1 MTRSLLLL
9 DQYRCML
16 KCETSPSPLS
26 GYVKYIP
33 VLLLLRFYFHKA
45 EFCPEMVL
53 SPWSRQ
59 CQFMIENVLK
69 NSITWLKHFVPHLNC
84 LDLQNA
90 VMPLMML
97 WVLCDTNANVI
108 TWPKRSCTL
117 IQLSW
122 PKKCNAV
129 INNNHMA
136 LILLPMVLID
146 QKVLLHLILTIFN

>member
-1 MTRSLLLL
+1 MTQSLLLL
-9 DQYRCML
+9 GQYRSILNCDIP
-16 KCETSPSPLS
+16 PSSLS

-33 VLLLLRFYFHKA
+33 VLLFLRFYFHIA
-45 EFCPEMVL
+45 ELCSEMVP
-53 SPWSRQ
+53 SPWSGQ
-59 CQFMIENVLK
+59 CQFIVEDVLK

-117 IQLSW
+117 FQLSW
-122 PKKCNAV
+122 PKKCNGV
-129 INNNHMA
+129 INNNHMT
-136 LILLPMVLID
+136 LILLQMMLHD
-146 QKVLLHLILTIFN
+146 QKVMLHLILTIFN